1 MAKHE
6 RNIKAARNNEIQRIE
21 HNEVFDDNLLPD
33 AIEIERLHQ
42 LDPDILQ
49 WLKARAEQEQSF
61 RHGAFDK
68 RVNVVDRHNKRDHDT
83 GRIALF
89 IYLLLVGGCI
99 AASYLLLKEGKNIT
113 GSIFGGAA
121 IVLALAVLLTRRQ
134 PKIPESE
141 NKKNL

>member
-113 GSIFGGAA
+113 G
-121 IVLALAVLLTRRQ
+121 
-134 PKIPESE
+134 
-141 NKKNL
+141 